1 MQWRNYR
8 FINGLLVLASIV
20 GMSFALYLEHVKGL
34 DPCPLCVFQR
44 VGLMAMGIFALIA
57 FLHNPASN
65 LMKRMFAFLHNPA
78 SNLMKRMYAL
88 LATLSIGWSVGV
100 AARHVWLQT
109 LPPDQVPSC
118 GPGLNY
124 LIDALPLKTVLNEV
138 LTGSGECAAIDWTF
152 LGQSLP
158 VWSLVFFS
166 VLLLICLWQLFR
178 TYPVAKKAYKK

>member
-44 VGLMAMGIFALIA
+44 VGLMAMGIFALI
-57 FLHNPASN
+57 
-65 LMKRMFAFLHNPA
+65 AFLHNPA

-158 VWSLVFFS
+158 VWSLVLVS
-166 VLLLICLWQLFR
+166 VLLLICLWQIFR
-178 TYPVAKKAYKK
+178 TYPLAKKAYKK

>member
-65 LMKRMFAFLHNPA
+65 LMKRM
-78 SNLMKRMYAL
+78 YAL
-88 LATLSIGWSVGV
+88 LATLSIGWSVGI

>member
-65 LMKRMFAFLHNPA
+65 LMKRM
-78 SNLMKRMYAL
+78 YAL

-124 LIDALPLKTVLNEV
+124 LIDALPLKTVLSEV

-178 TYPVAKKAYKK
+178 RYPVAKKAYKK

>member
-65 LMKRMFAFLHNPA
+65 LMKRM
-78 SNLMKRMYAL
+78 YAL

-109 LPPDQVPSC
+109 LPPNQVPSC

>member
-65 LMKRMFAFLHNPA
+65 LMKRM
-78 SNLMKRMYAL
+78 YAL
-88 LATLSIGWSVGV
+88 LATLSIGWSVGI

-124 LIDALPLKTVLNEV
+124 LIDALPLKTVLSEV

>member
-1 MQWRNYR
+1 MHWRNYR

-44 VGLMAMGIFALIA
+44 VGLMAMGIFALI
-57 FLHNPASN
+57 
-65 LMKRMFAFLHNPA
+65 AFLHNPA